1 MATSPQ
7 IHGQKQ
13 PTASHDILK
22 HKKRYILQIAESI
35 ASRFPHVSRE
45 EIETSVELQYDG
57 LLATAKVYTHIPSLI
72 EGQIRSQF
80 RRKYPSG

>member
-35 ASRFPHVSRE
+35 ASRFPHVNRE
-45 EIETSVELQYDG
+45 EIETSVEQQYDG
-57 LLATAKVYTHIPSLI
+57 LRAPAKVYTHIPSLI